1 MVSVRRYQTRFVLML
16 PYIEVTLWLTRRLL
30 NREEGTPV
38 SSGSKVYELPE
49 LSGRS
54 DEEDHPGAYRGF
66 SSCRLARGQSLPTAY
81 PRQVLF
87 CRLNP

>member
-1 MVSVRRYQTRFVLML
+1 ML
-16 PYIEVTLWLTRRLL
+16 PYIEVTLRLTQRLL
-30 NREEGTPV
+30 NHEEGTPV
-38 SSGSKVYELPE
+38 STGSKVDELSE

-66 SSCRLARGQSLPTAY
+66 NSCRLARSHSLPTAY

-87 CRLNP
+87 CWLNP